1 MKSTLYVEN
10 YGKQIS
16 DTAMVESAKA
26 IWTGA
31 GNKVKDIVSLDLY
44 AKPEESRIYFV
55 INGTFESSFEF

>member
-16 DTAMVESAKA
+16 NTAMIESAKA

-31 GNKVKDIVSLDLY
+31 GNKIKDIETLDL
-44 AKPEESRIYFV
+44 SRLWDLAP
-55 INGTFESSFEF
+55 